1 MSKIL
6 IKNARAIVT
15 CNDTDEVFY
24 NADMLI
30 DGPQIQKIGQ
40 KLSEDEALVAG
51 AQVIDAADKFVY
63 PGLVNTHHHFFQ
75 TFVRNL
81 TTIDYPNLLVMD
93 WIDKIYRIFQKI
105 DDDVIYYSSLT
116 AMADLLKHGCTCA
129 FDHQYCYTT
138 ATGKRPVDRQMEAA
152 AALGIRYHAGRGGN
166 TLERENGSSIPAA
179 MVESTD
185 EFIKDCE
192 RLIDKYHDS
201 RPFSMHQIVVSPC
214 QPINCY
220 KETFEESIK
229 LARSK
234 GVRLH
239 THLGEGE
246 SEGIKERYGV
256 RSVQWCE
263 DMGFLGPDAF
273 VAHAWELT
281 KEEYK
286 VLAKTG
292 TGVSHCPAPAVL
304 GGFPILDIQ
313 WMQEQGITVS
323 LGCDGS
329 ATNDSSNLLDAL
341 RMAYLMQA
349 YHTKAR
355 GGCVS
360 AYDMLKIATIHGAST
375 LGRMDLGSLEAG
387 KGADLFMIDTKGLE
401 LAGALHDPKN
411 LLARVGVTGPVWLT
425 MVNGNIVYKDGKLTG
440 VDEEAL
446 AREGEAACTK
456 VLRNEFK
463 NYWVMP

>member
-1 MSKIL
+1 MGKVL
-6 IKNARAIVT
+6 IKNAKAIVT
-15 CNDTDEVFY
+15 RDVKDQVFY
-24 NADMLI
+24 DCDMLI
-30 DGPQIQKIGQ
+30 DGPKIAAIG
-40 KLSEDEALVAG
+40 KNIEAD
-51 AQVIDAADKFVY
+51 DAEIIHAEGKFVY

-81 TTIDYPNLLVMD
+81 TAIDYPNMLVMD

-105 DDDVIYYSSLT
+105 DDNVIYYSSLT
-116 AMADLLKHGCTCA
+116 AMADLLKHGCTTA

-138 ATGKRPVDRQMEAA
+138 STGKRPVDRQMEAA
-152 AALGIRYHAGRGGN
+152 AQLGIRYTAGRGGN
-166 TLERENGSSIPAA
+166 TLERENGSSIPAP

-192 RLIDKYHDS
+192 RLIDQYHD
-201 RPFSMHQIVVSPC
+201 PNPYAMQQIVIAPC

-220 KETFEESIK
+220 KDTFVESLK
-229 LARSK
+229 LARDK

-256 RSVQWCE
+256 RSVEWCQQI
-263 DMGFLGPDAF
+263 GFLGEDVF

-281 KEEYK
+281 PDEYK

-292 TGVSHCPAPAVL
+292 TGISHCPAPAVL
-304 GGFPILDIQ
+304 GGFPILDIK
-313 WMQEQGITVS
+313 WLMEQGVLVS

-329 ATNDSSNLLDAL
+329 ATNDSSNELDAL

-355 GGCVS
+355 GGCAS
-360 AYDMLKIATIHGAST
+360 AYDMLKVATVNGAKM
-375 LGRMDLGSLEAG
+375 LGRHDLGSLEPE
-387 KGADLFMIDTKGLE
+387 KGADLFMIDTDCLE

-411 LLARVGVTGPVWLT
+411 LLARVGVTGPVWMT
-425 MVNGNIVYKDGKLTG
+425 MVNGKVVYKDGHLTG
-440 VDEEAL
+440 VDEEKL
-446 AREGEAACTK
+446 AREGEEVCTK
-456 VLRNEFK
+456 VLRDEFK
-463 NYWVMP
+463 SVWY

>member
-1 MSKIL
+1 MGKVL
-6 IKNARAIVT
+6 IKNAKAIVT
-15 CNDTDEVFY
+15 CDVKDQVFY
-24 NADMLI
+24 DCDMLI
-30 DGPQIQKIGQ
+30 DGPKIAAIG
-40 KLSEDEALVAG
+40 KNIEAD
-51 AQVIDAADKFVY
+51 DAEIIHAEGKFVY

-81 TTIDYPNLLVMD
+81 TAIDYPNMLVMD

-105 DDDVIYYSSLT
+105 DDNVIYYSSLT
-116 AMADLLKHGCTCA
+116 AMADLLKHGCTTA

-138 ATGKRPVDRQMEAA
+138 STGKRPVDRQMEAA
-152 AALGIRYHAGRGGN
+152 AQLGIRYTAGRGGN
-166 TLERENGSSIPAA
+166 TLERENGSSIPAP

-192 RLIDKYHDS
+192 RLIDQYHD
-201 RPFSMHQIVVSPC
+201 PNPYAMQQIVIAPC

-220 KETFEESIK
+220 KDTFVESLK
-229 LARSK
+229 LARDK

-256 RSVQWCE
+256 RSVEWCQQI
-263 DMGFLGPDAF
+263 GFLGEDVF

-281 KEEYK
+281 PDEYK

-292 TGVSHCPAPAVL
+292 TGISHCPAPAVL
-304 GGFPILDIQ
+304 GGFPILDIK
-313 WMQEQGITVS
+313 WLMEQGVLVS

-329 ATNDSSNLLDAL
+329 ATNDSSNELDAL

-355 GGCVS
+355 GGCAS
-360 AYDMLKIATIHGAST
+360 AYDMLKVATVNGAKM
-375 LGRMDLGSLEAG
+375 LGRHDLGSLEPE
-387 KGADLFMIDTKGLE
+387 KGADLFMIDTNCLE
-401 LAGALHDPKN
+401 LTGALHDPKN
-411 LLARVGVTGPVWLT
+411 LLARVGVTGPVWMT
-425 MVNGNIVYKDGKLTG
+425 MVNGKVVYKDGHLTG
-440 VDEEAL
+440 VDEEKL
-446 AREGEAACTK
+446 AREGEEVCTK
-456 VLRNEFK
+456 VLRDEFK
-463 NYWVMP
+463 SVWY

>member
-1 MSKIL
+1 MGKIL
-6 IKNARAIVT
+6 IKNAKAIVT
-15 CNDTDEVFY
+15 CDAKDQVFY
-24 NADMLI
+24 DCDMLI
-30 DGPQIQKIGQ
+30 DGQKIAAIG
-40 KLSEDEALVAG
+40 KNIEADG
-51 AQVIDAADKFVY
+51 AEVIHAEGKFVY
-63 PGLVNTHHHFFQ
+63 PGLINTHHHFFQ

-81 TTIDYPNLLVMD
+81 TAIDYPNMMVMD

-105 DDDVIYYSSLT
+105 DDNVIYYSSLT
-116 AMADLLKHGCTCA
+116 AMADLLKHGCTTA

-152 AALGIRYHAGRGGN
+152 AQLGIRYTAGRGGN
-166 TLERENGSSIPAA
+166 TLERENGSSIPAP

-192 RLIDKYHDS
+192 RLIDQYHD
-201 RPFSMHQIVVSPC
+201 PKPYAMQQIVVAPC

-220 KETFEESIK
+220 KETFVESLK
-229 LARSK
+229 LARDK

-256 RSVQWCE
+256 RSVEWCQQI
-263 DMGFLGPDAF
+263 GFLGEDVF

-281 KEEYK
+281 PDEYK

-292 TGVSHCPAPAVL
+292 TGISHCPAPAVL
-304 GGFPILDIQ
+304 GGFPILDIK
-313 WMQEQGITVS
+313 WLMEQGVLVS

-329 ATNDSSNLLDAL
+329 ATNDSSNELDAL

-355 GGCVS
+355 GGCAS
-360 AYDMLKIATIHGAST
+360 AYDMLKVATVNGAKM
-375 LGRMDLGSLEAG
+375 LGRHDLGSLEPE
-387 KGADLFMIDTKGLE
+387 KGADLFMIDTNCLE
-401 LAGALHDPKN
+401 LTGALHDPKN
-411 LLARVGVTGPVWLT
+411 LLARVGVTGPVWMT
-425 MVNGNIVYKDGKLTG
+425 MVNGKVVYKDGHLTG
-440 VDEEAL
+440 VDEEKL
-446 AREGEAACTK
+446 AREGEEVCTK
-456 VLRNEFK
+456 VLRDEFK
-463 NYWVMP
+463 SVWY

>member
-6 IKNARAIVT
+6 IKNAKAIVT
-15 CNDTDEVFY
+15 CDEKDNVFY
-24 NADMLI
+24 DSDMLI
-30 DGPQIQKIGQ
+30 DGPKIAAIG
-40 KLSEDEALVAG
+40 KDIEAEG
-51 AQVIDAADKFVY
+51 AEVIEASGKFVY

-75 TFVRNL
+75 TFVRNM
-81 TTIDYPNLLVMD
+81 TTIDYPNLTVMD

-105 DDDVIYYSSLT
+105 DDNVIYYSSMT
-116 AMADLLKHGCTCA
+116 AMADLLKHGCTTA

-152 AALGIRYHAGRGGN
+152 AQLGIRYTAGRGGN
-166 TLERENGSSIPAA
+166 TLPREKGSSIPEP

-192 RLIDKYHDS
+192 RLIDKYHDAS
-201 RPFSMHQIVVSPC
+201 PYAMNQIVVAPC

-220 KETFEESIK
+220 KDTFVESLK
-229 LARSK
+229 LARDK

-256 RSVQWCE
+256 RTVEWCRE
-263 DMGFLGPDAF
+263 MGFIGEDVF
-273 VAHAWELT
+273 YAHAWELT
-281 KEEYK
+281 PEEYK
-286 VLAKTG
+286 VLADTKTG
-292 TGVSHCPAPAVL
+292 ISHCPAPAVL
-304 GGFPILDIQ
+304 GGFPILDIK
-313 WMQEQGITVS
+313 WLQEQGVLVS

-329 ATNDSSNLLDAL
+329 ATNDSSNELDAL

-360 AYDMLKIATIHGAST
+360 SYDMLKVATINGAKM
-375 LGRMDLGSLEAG
+375 LGRTELGSLEIE
-387 KGADLFMIDTKGLE
+387 KGADLFMIDTNKLE
-401 LAGALHDPKN
+401 LTGALHDPKN
-411 LLARVGVTGPVWLT
+411 MLARVGVTGPVWLT
-425 MVNGNIVYKDGKLTG
+425 MVNGKVVYKDGHLTG
-440 VDEEAL
+440 VDEEKL
-446 AREGEAACTK
+446 AREGEKVCTS
-456 VLRNEFK
+456 VLRDEFK
-463 NYWVMP
+463 NFWI

>member
-1 MSKIL
+1 MGKVL
-6 IKNARAIVT
+6 IKNAKAIVT
-15 CNDTDEVFY
+15 CDVKDQVFY
-24 NADMLI
+24 DCDMLI
-30 DGPQIQKIGQ
+30 DGPKIAAIG
-40 KLSEDEALVAG
+40 KNIEAD
-51 AQVIDAADKFVY
+51 DAEIIHAEGRFVY

-81 TTIDYPNLLVMD
+81 TAIDYPNMLVMD

-105 DDDVIYYSSLT
+105 DDNVIYYSSLT
-116 AMADLLKHGCTCA
+116 AMADLLKHGCTTA

-138 ATGKRPVDRQMEAA
+138 STGKRPVDRQMEAA
-152 AALGIRYHAGRGGN
+152 AQLGIRYTAGRGGN
-166 TLERENGSSIPAA
+166 TLERENGSSIPAP

-192 RLIDKYHDS
+192 RLIDQYHD
-201 RPFSMHQIVVSPC
+201 PNPYAMQQIVIAPC

-220 KETFEESIK
+220 KDTFVESLK
-229 LARSK
+229 LARDK

-256 RSVQWCE
+256 RSVEWCQQI
-263 DMGFLGPDAF
+263 GFLGEDVF

-281 KEEYK
+281 PDEYK

-292 TGVSHCPAPAVL
+292 TGISHCPAPAVL
-304 GGFPILDIQ
+304 GGFPILDIK
-313 WMQEQGITVS
+313 WLMEQGVLVS

-329 ATNDSSNLLDAL
+329 ATNDSSNELDAL

-355 GGCVS
+355 GGCAS
-360 AYDMLKIATIHGAST
+360 AYDMLKVATVNGAKM
-375 LGRMDLGSLEAG
+375 LGRHDLGSLEPE
-387 KGADLFMIDTKGLE
+387 KGADLFMIDTNCLE

-411 LLARVGVTGPVWLT
+411 LLARVGVTGPVWMT
-425 MVNGNIVYKDGKLTG
+425 MVNGKVVYKDGHLTG
-440 VDEEAL
+440 VDEEKL
-446 AREGEAACTK
+446 AREGEEVCTK
-456 VLRNEFK
+456 VLRDEFK
-463 NYWVMP
+463 SVWY